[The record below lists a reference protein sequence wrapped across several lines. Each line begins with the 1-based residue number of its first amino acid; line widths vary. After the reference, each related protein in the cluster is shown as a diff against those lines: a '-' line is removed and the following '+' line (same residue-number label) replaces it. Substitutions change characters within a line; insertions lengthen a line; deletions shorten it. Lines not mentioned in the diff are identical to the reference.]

1 MKPNLKAALLRA
13 ITRDGIVYIALNDG
27 TYWCA
32 PVIALQQLDYSK
44 WEKLAGCPKVL
55 ES

>member
-1 MKPNLKAALLRA
+1 MKPNLKASILKART
-13 ITRDGIVYIALNDG
+13 IDGIVYIALSDG

-32 PVIALQQLDYSK
+32 PVIALRDYSK

-55 ES
+55 EQD